1 MENNWFQE
9 ELTHLEHL
17 AKIVP
22 DSPAVASM
30 LSTFLTRMKA
40 NQCWT
45 SQAIAALLGQAT
57 NIQLPEAMR
66 KQLMETIQSLQC
78 ATGSHMKLANAGQHA
93 QALAPYLSQTDWS
106 KLGELQTFRLQALAQ
121 RLSKMGMANLKEATV
136 EQALAIILMTDQW
149 RGRPIMTPQA
159 VHSRVEDFRTIFHS
173 QPKSSTTGAASYP
186 VDPHALGHAW
196 IQQAYT
202 PEDPPAR
209 KEVVL
214 APWLKKASPCLAMNF
229 FVQLFSFHLTCLAGP
244 IARNQQAT
252 PPSFF
257 QDQDCGSNG
266 GALAPN
272 FGEVAAAAKCR
283 AQDHVSAAQSSS

>member
-1 MENNWFQE
+1 MGCVMAASYIMLAGL
-9 ELTHLEHL
+9 ELE
-17 AKIVP
+17 AK
-22 DSPAVASM
+22 SS
-30 LSTFLTRMKA
+30 L
-40 NQCWT
+40 
-45 SQAIAALLGQAT
+45 
-57 NIQLPEAMR
+57 

-106 KLGELQTFRLQALAQ
+106 KLGELQTLEDQLQVLAQ
-121 RLSKMGMANLKEATV
+121 RLSKMGMANLKEATI
-136 EQALAIILMTDQW
+136 EQALAIILMTDHW
-149 RGRPIMTPQA
+149 HGRPIMTPQA

-173 QPKSSTTGAASYP
+173 QPKSSTTGVASYP
-186 VDPHALGHAW
+186 VDAHALGHAW

-229 FVQLFSFHLTCLAGP
+229 FVQFFSFHLTSMCLAGP

-272 FGEVAAAAKCR
+272 FGEVAAAAKRR
-283 AQDHVSAAQSSS
+283 AQDHVSAAQSSSCNARTAASLASAQHQQRSCKRQQHPSCSPCLA